1 MPREAFTTVNEIAAD
16 QFGYF
21 TASQAQAAGVSS
33 MALVMMEKRG
43 SIERVSRGV
52 YRLPHFPHGP
62 LGEYIEAAFWPAGVT
77 GIISHESALA
87 MYGVSDVNPA
97 HVHIT
102 VPKRYRV
109 RRQVPSRYRLH
120 HADLDDHE
128 QTFFEGIPVT
138 TIARTVRD
146 CRESHVGDEI
156 IEQAIA
162 DAARAGLLSRRDA
175 DQLRAEF
182 NFPRS

>member
-1 MPREAFTTVNEIAAD
+1 MPREAFTTVNELAAD

-21 TASQAQAAGVSS
+21 TTSQAQAAGVSP

-62 LGEYIEAAFWPAGVT
+62 LAEYMEAAFWPAGVT

-87 MYGVSDVNPA
+87 LYGVSDVNPA

-102 VPKRYRV
+102 IPKRYRV
-109 RRQVPSRYRLH
+109 RRQIPLRYRLH
-120 HADLDDHE
+120 HADLGDDE
-128 QTFFEGIPVT
+128 QTFFEGVPVT
-138 TIARTVRD
+138 TIARTLRD
-146 CRESHVGDEI
+146 CRESYVGDEI
-156 IEQAIA
+156 VGQAIA
-162 DAARAGLLSRRDA
+162 DAERVGLLSRREA
-175 DQLRAEF
+175 DQLRGEM
-182 NFPRS
+182 NFLG